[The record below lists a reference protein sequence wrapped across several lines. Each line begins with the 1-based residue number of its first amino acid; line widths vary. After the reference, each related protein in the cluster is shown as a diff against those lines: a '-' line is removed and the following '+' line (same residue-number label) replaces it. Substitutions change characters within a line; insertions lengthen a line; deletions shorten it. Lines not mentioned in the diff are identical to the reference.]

1 MIRFFDILFSSI
13 AIIVLTPFMIPIMI
27 GLKLTG
33 EHDIFYKQM
42 RVGKGG
48 KEFGLLKFATMLR
61 NSPNMP
67 GGLLTQENDPRILP
81 MGRFL
86 RKTKINELPQLI
98 NILKGEMSVIG
109 YRPQVR
115 QQYMY
120 FPEKYRKI
128 MEKDVP
134 GLSGMGAIV
143 FRSEEELLLKVP
155 NKEEFYER
163 VVMCKQVRDD
173 HKALYIHEKG
183 KSCPTEILEKLE
195 ECNMEGRP
203 IWKPMHAQPIY
214 RTNKFVTAN
223 GNGRGQSNAYIDLGK
238 ARDVGMDIFSRGLC
252 LPSDIKMTKEEQDMV
267 IATIRECF
275 E

>member
-115 QQYMY
+115 QQYTY
-120 FPEKYRKI
+120 FPENYRKI
-128 MEKDVP
+128 MEEDVP

-155 NKEEFYER
+155 NKEEFYEK
-163 VVMCKQVRDD
+163 VVMPYKAQLECWYIK
-173 HKALYIHEKG
+173 HKSLFLYFRLIWLTVEAVLNPSSQSWK
-183 KSCPTEILEKLE
+183 KLSDLPEIPE
-195 ECNMEGRP
+195 ELKNL
-203 IWKPMHAQPIY
+203 I
-214 RTNKFVTAN
+214 
-223 GNGRGQSNAYIDLGK
+223 
-238 ARDVGMDIFSRGLC
+238 
-252 LPSDIKMTKEEQDMV
+252 
-267 IATIRECF
+267 
-275 E
+275 